1 MDVDIYMTYSS
12 TRFQFNKNNYIVQIH
27 VQKIDL
33 RTYNMYVMSSHS
45 LNYKSF
51 KISGW
56 CKWHPIELSMTTKKG
71 VNCYAIWTQG
81 K

>member
-12 TRFQFNKNNYIVQIH
+12 IRCQFNKDNYIVQIH

-33 RTYNMYVMSSHS
+33 KTYNMYVMSSHS

-51 KISGW
+51 KISG
-56 CKWHPIELSMTTKKG
+56 
-71 VNCYAIWTQG
+71 
-81 K
+81 

>member
-51 KISGW
+51 KISGR

-71 VNCYAIWTQG
+71 VNCYAI
-81 K
+81 